1 MSPRFGRNW
10 EIEGQT
16 AIDCVL
22 TIDPRELNVYACED
36 TRIGRVGT
44 SNFKQFNM
52 NPLAETFH
60 INNNINLYL
69 LDAIAEEHLKDQSAS
84 KGRNVGEQF
93 AHIHNVRLMWLQ
105 VADASLMKGLEKIE
119 KEKGISKSILKKSLE
134 ASAKSIESLLENSN
148 GKVKGFK
155 PHATAF
161 LGYLLAH
168 EGHHRGQILLCL
180 KQSGHMVDKKIQFGI
195 WEWGSR
201 Q

>member
-1 MSPRFGRNW
+1 MHGEKFKLMN
-10 EIEGQT
+10 
-16 AIDCVL
+16 
-22 TIDPRELNVYACED
+22 EL
-36 TRIGRVGT
+36 
-44 SNFKQFNM
+44 S
-52 NPLAETFH
+52 ETFH

-105 VADASLMKGLEKIE
+105 VADPALMAGLEKIE
-119 KEKGISKSILKKSLE
+119 KEKVISKSILKKSLE
-134 ASAKSIESLLENSN
+134 ASTKAMETLLENAT

-155 PHATAF
+155 PHTTAF